1 MPAVKYRLLTGFII
15 VVIAGLGVIHGFF
28 SEPDKNEDWLPLQPV
43 MLDKIERK
51 YGPAARQ
58 RFIDWQQLMVTG
70 KMLPERDKLQQVN
83 DFFNR
88 HITFSSDLVVW
99 LKNDYWATPVELLA
113 KRAGDCEDF
122 SIAKYFTLI
131 ETGVDE
137 SKLRITYVK
146 ALQLNLPH
154 MVLTY
159 FESPQTVPL
168 VLDNLTPNISS
179 ATERSDLLP
188 VYSFNGSSLWLAKIK
203 GSGQSVGNADRL
215 NMWAD
220 LKQRMLEKVF

>member
-1 MPAVKYRLLTGFII
+1 MPVVKYRLLIGFII
-15 VVIAGLGVIHGFF
+15 VVIAGLGVIRVFF
-28 SEPDKNEDWLPLQPV
+28 SEPDKNENWLPLPPV

-51 YGPAARQ
+51 YGLAARQ

-70 KMLPERDKLQQVN
+70 KTLPERDKLQQVN

-113 KRAGDCEDF
+113 KGAGDCEDF

-159 FESPQTVPL
+159 FESPQAVPL
-168 VLDNLTPNISS
+168 VLDNLMPNISS

-188 VYSFNGSSLWLAKIK
+188 VYSFNGSSLWLTKIK
-203 GSGQSVGNADRL
+203 ENSQPVGNVDRL
-215 NMWAD
+215 NMWTD

>member
-1 MPAVKYRLLTGFII
+1 VPVVKYRLLIGFII
-15 VVIAGLGVIHGFF
+15 VVIAGLGVIRVFF
-28 SEPDKNEDWLPLQPV
+28 SEPDKNENWLPLPPV

-51 YGPAARQ
+51 YGLAARQ

-70 KMLPERDKLQQVN
+70 KTLPERDKLQQVN

-113 KRAGDCEDF
+113 KGAGDCEDF

-159 FESPQTVPL
+159 FESPQAVPL
-168 VLDNLTPNISS
+168 VLDNLMPNISS

-188 VYSFNGSSLWLAKIK
+188 VYSFNGSSLWLTKIK
-203 GSGQSVGNADRL
+203 ENSQPVGNVDRL
-215 NMWAD
+215 NMWTD

>member
-1 MPAVKYRLLTGFII
+1 MPVVKYRLLIGFII
-15 VVIAGLGVIHGFF
+15 VVIAGLGVIRGFF
-28 SEPDKNEDWLPLQPV
+28 SEPDKNENWLPLPPV

-51 YGPAARQ
+51 YGLAARQ

-70 KMLPERDKLQQVN
+70 KTLPERDKLQQVN

-113 KRAGDCEDF
+113 KGAGDCEDF

-159 FESPQTVPL
+159 FESPQAVPL
-168 VLDNLTPNISS
+168 VLDNLMPNISS

-188 VYSFNGSSLWLAKIK
+188 VYSFNGSSLWLTKIK
-203 GSGQSVGNADRL
+203 ENSQPVGNVDRL
-215 NMWAD
+215 NMWTD